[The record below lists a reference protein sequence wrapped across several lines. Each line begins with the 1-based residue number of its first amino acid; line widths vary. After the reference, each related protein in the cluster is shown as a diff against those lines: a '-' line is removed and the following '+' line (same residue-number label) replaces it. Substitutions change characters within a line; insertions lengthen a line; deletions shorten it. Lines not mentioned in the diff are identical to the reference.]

1 MPLIQP
7 LHTAL
12 LVANIDRAET
22 FYGGV
27 LGLVKV
33 DRPLSYAG
41 AWYQLGAY
49 QIHLIEDTSYTTTPH
64 NPEKWGR
71 NPHIAFGVDDLDS
84 IKAVLQQAGYPL
96 QSSASGRVAVFTQDP
111 DGHVIELSQVSSVR

>member
-27 LGLVKV
+27 LGLAKVK
-33 DRPLSYAG
+33 RSLSYAG
-41 AWYQLGAY
+41 AWYQLGNY
-49 QIHLIEDTSYTTTPH
+49 QIHLIEDSTYTTAPH
-64 NPEKWGR
+64 NTEKWGR
-71 NPHIAFGVDDLDS
+71 NPHIAFGVDDLDA
-84 IKAVLQQAGYPL
+84 IAAALQQAGYL
-96 QSSASGRVAVFTQDP
+96 TQLSASGRAALFTHDP
-111 DGHVIELSQVSSVR
+111 DGHVIELSQV

>member
-12 LVANIDRAET
+12 LVADIGRAEA

-27 LGLVKV
+27 LGLAKV

-49 QIHLIEDTSYTTTPH
+49 QIHLIEDATYTTAPH
-64 NPEKWGR
+64 NAAKWGR
-71 NPHIAFGVDDLDS
+71 NPHIAFGVDDLAA
-84 IKAVLQQAGYPL
+84 IKALLEEKDYPM
-96 QSSASGRVAVFTQDP
+96 QPSASGRAALFTQDP
-111 DGHVIELSQVSSVR
+111 DGHVIELSQV

>member
-12 LVANIDRAET
+12 LVANVDRAEA

-27 LGLVKV
+27 LGLAKV

-41 AWYQLGAY
+41 AWYQLGDY
-49 QIHLIEDTSYTTTPH
+49 QIHLIEDSTYTTAPH
-64 NPEKWGR
+64 NTAKWGR
-71 NPHIAFGVDDLDS
+71 NPHIAFGVNDLDA
-84 IKAVLQQAGYPL
+84 IKSLLVQKGYPMQL
-96 QSSASGRVAVFTQDP
+96 SASGRAAVFTQDP
-111 DGHVIELSQVSSVR
+111 DGHVIELSQIA